1 MREMTELRRQI
12 IRILIQQDASLSPLL
27 AKPITPPTPAQNSL
41 LRQVALERGCEGQI
55 IVASFLDHVARMMTP
70 SEARDI
76 EIPRG
81 KVPYVT
87 TSMNENTA
95 GFIHRES
102 FVLPLK
108 QSDFVRV
115 ADAF

>member
-1 MREMTELRRQI
+1 M
-12 IRILIQQDASLSPLL
+12 
-27 AKPITPPTPAQNSL
+27 TPA
-41 LRQVALERGCEGQI
+41 
-55 IVASFLDHVARMMTP
+55 
-70 SEARDI
+70 EARDI

-87 TSMNENTA
+87 TSMNENTP

-108 QSDFVRV
+108 QSDFVSMAKV
-115 ADAF
+115 C

>member
-12 IRILIQQDASLSPLL
+12 IRILVQQDASLSPLL

-41 LRQVALERGCEGQI
+41 LRQVTLERGCEGQI
-55 IVASFLDHVARMMTP
+55 IVASFLDHVARRMTP

-87 TSMNENTA
+87 TSMNENPA